1 MSLSVRAPL
10 AGTVVALADVPD
22 PVFAGAVVGAGLA
35 IEPLADG
42 GEVVAVSP
50 VAGSIGTVH
59 PHAFV
64 VVDAAS
70 GAGVLVHLGID
81 TVRLHGEGFRLHVAA
96 GDQVQ
101 AGDAVISFDPA
112 AVRAAGLSA
121 VCPVV
126 VFSSTAE
133 NCRAGAPAGSVVQP
147 GDRLFDWTAS
157 EPAPAGGA

>member
-1 MSLSVRAPL
+1 MSLSVRSPL
-10 AGTVVALADVPD
+10 AGTVVALADVSD

-35 IEPLADG
+35 IEPLPDAT
-42 GEVVAVSP
+42 EVVAVSP
-50 VAGSIGTVH
+50 VTGSIGTIH

-81 TVRLHGEGFRLHVAA
+81 TVTLHGEGFQLHAAA

-101 AGDAVISFDPA
+101 VGDAVITFDPSR
-112 AVRAAGLSA
+112 VRAAGLSA

-126 VFSSTAE
+126 VFSSKAE
-133 NCRAGAPAGSVVQP
+133 NCRPDAPAGAVVQP
-147 GDRLFDWTAS
+147 GDPLFEWTAS
-157 EPAPAGGA
+157 EPAPAAAP